1 MGRFSVTMPIS
12 TFQPPRPK
20 AMIDVQPPGG
30 LPEVKESTET
40 TQEGLNQILLGR
52 NLDRIITYIQMKMN
66 TAIAVNS
73 ELSAI
78 RTQVIQMGWFL
89 TVALVLGTGG
99 LNSFFDWNQSALI
112 ISISVTLLV
121 GVVAAVSI
129 RTLTQ
134 YTDLIMEEHRAFETL
149 YSIIVWNGFA
159 DLTAITSE
167 VGRIEL
173 ETRHKV
179 DDMNRKHRLL
189 TGTILHSMIHFERQ
203 AVELNLNR

>member
-1 MGRFSVTMPIS
+1 
-12 TFQPPRPK
+12 
-20 AMIDVQPPGG
+20 MIDVQPPGS

-121 GVVAAVSI
+121 GVIAAVSI